1 MRTIP
6 YTRGREYTYIIN
18 NCAIIKIRFS
28 RLLMAL
34 AGFWGELFR
43 VAKIKLKRKNNNT
56 IANNNY

>member
-1 MRTIP
+1 
-6 YTRGREYTYIIN
+6 
-18 NCAIIKIRFS
+18 
-28 RLLMAL
+28 MAL